1 MHQHR
6 FMFLRGIPFITC
18 VLQYP
23 TLHRFFH
30 KSSSH
35 VKAENIKSKNI
46 KRDSVRWNDRYLL
59 YLFSHHSFHSLSL
72 VTLSVWT
79 VFLQSLRQ
87 PFIWTIWRKPRFYSL
102 PWAIWEAQ
110 LQENRCVSTLIWTVE
125 RRGEIP
131 GWCIFNLK
139 LFTCTYTFFCMYIYK
154 HMQIHVD
161 MHMYKHRKRRDM
173 PRKYFKVL

>member
-1 MHQHR
+1 MAGPKDSEAFGKMTCKHQHQFCIRMHQHR

-18 VLQYP
+18 VLQDP

-30 KSSSH
+30 KSSRH
-35 VKAENIKSKNI
+35 VKAENIKSRNI

-87 PFIWTIWRKPRFYSL
+87 PFTQTAWKKPRFYSL

-110 LQENRCVSTLIWTVE
+110 LQENRCASTLIWTVE
-125 RRGEIP
+125 RRGEIS
-131 GWCIFNLK
+131 GWCISNLK
-139 LFTCTYTFFCMYIYK
+139 LFICI
-154 HMQIHVD
+154 
-161 MHMYKHRKRRDM
+161 
-173 PRKYFKVL
+173 